1 MVPETFKV
9 QAFSTIG
16 YRRTKFT
23 RRLGVRVVMAPRT
36 QRDCVICRGRQGD
49 GELHRVE
56 VWEDPLWRL
65 TTSLESEVPGFSYLE
80 PKRHIPHIT
89 DLDGREATTLGTVL
103 GRVAGGLREATK
115 ADLVYLYVF
124 GGGIPHLH
132 IHLAPHREGDALNA
146 QMIRGVVVEEKL
158 PSGATRIVSKE
169 FPPLGERDLGD
180 LADRI
185 RARLSRKPRVRR

>member
-1 MVPETFKV
+1 
-9 QAFSTIG
+9 
-16 YRRTKFT
+16 
-23 RRLGVRVVMAPRT
+23 MAPRT

-49 GELHRVE
+49 GDLHRVE

-89 DLDGREATTLGTVL
+89 DLDGREAT
-103 GRVAGGLREATK
+103 K

-132 IHLAPHREGDALNA
+132 IHLAPHRKGDALNA